1 MLTIM
6 VTHVR
11 AAYNERVIFLAA
23 GNHSFEI
30 DRFTKKGRDI
40 IRGAVVCA
48 GRWGHT
54 YIGSEHILLS
64 IMEEGA
70 STACAVLIK
79 HSVTVEAVEKQMLR
93 MIGRGT
99 PCRLTQND
107 FTPTALTILKGA
119 CNLSESFGAKQTGS
133 EYILA
138 LILRQSN
145 ACAAEILRELDCN
158 LTRMYADCTS
168 AGNDR
173 TVFMEQNYVKLK
185 NLERYG
191 RELTRKAACEQFDPV
206 IAREKETQRIMEIL
220 CRRTKNNP
228 CLIGEAGVGKT
239 AVIEGLAAKVMLGE
253 VPAALSK
260 KRIFALDLTL
270 LLAGAKYRGDFEERL
285 KNCMDEAEAAG
296 NVILFIDEIHNIM
309 GAGAAEGAIDAANIL
324 KPQLARGKLQIIGAT
339 TFEEYRKNIEK
350 DSAMDRRFQTVR
362 IEEPSPERT
371 VEILQ
376 GICGKYEEHH
386 KVSVSEDVIR
396 HIVSLAKRYVTDR
409 FFPDKAIDILDEAC
423 ACARINASAEGSG
436 QRSISDIFN
445 DYVIGKISREDYL
458 NAITGNGG
466 EEKTKLTKDD
476 VEKVVSRQTGIP
488 CSALTEEE
496 SQLLKNLEQQLKKDV
511 TGQDQAVEKLC
522 AAIRRCRSGLKDDGR
537 PMGSFIFMGTSG
549 VGKSQL
555 AKSLAKALFH
565 RDDAL
570 IRIDMSEYMERH
582 NVSKLIGAP
591 PGYVGF
597 ENGGQLTEAV
607 RKKPYSV
614 LLLDEIEKAHPEVF
628 NLLLQITEDGFLTDS
643 SGRRVSFSNVIII
656 MTSNIG
662 VKKLKEKKHMGFAD
676 GISDADDYESMKKEL
691 TSELKKFLSPELL
704 GRIDEAIV
712 FNRLGRTQLCEIAL
726 SELDSLKKRLGK
738 LGYGFEYRCEI
749 PEEIARQSEGKSSGA
764 REVRRIVCS
773 EIENLVSDLIVNGA
787 CKSSCFSVVLCDG
800 KFAVKEHAV
809 NQTV

>member
-6 VTHVR
+6 VTHVG
-11 AAYNERVIFLAA
+11 AASNERVIFLST

-48 GRWGHT
+48 GKWGHT

-64 IMEEGA
+64 IMEEGTSA
-70 STACAVLIK
+70 ACAVLIK
-79 HSVTVEAVEKQMLR
+79 HSVTEEAVEKQMLR
-93 MIGRGT
+93 IIGRGT

-107 FTPTALTILKGA
+107 FTPTAVNILKGA
-119 CNLSESFGAKQTGS
+119 CTLSESFGAKQTGS

-158 LTRMYADCTS
+158 LTRMYADCTA

-173 TVFMEQNYVKLK
+173 TIFMEQNYVKLK

-191 RELTRKAACEQFDPV
+191 RELTKKAACEQFDPV

-239 AVIEGLAAKVMLGE
+239 AVIEGLASKVMMGE
-253 VPAALSK
+253 VPQALSK

-285 KNCMDEAEAAG
+285 KNCMDEAESAG

-350 DSAMDRRFQTVR
+350 DSAMERRFQTVK
-362 IEEPSPERT
+362 IDEPSAEGT
-371 VEILQ
+371 IEILK

-386 KVSVSEDVIR
+386 KVSVSDDVIT
-396 HIVSLAKRYVTDR
+396 HIVNLAKRYVTDR

-423 ACARINASAEGSG
+423 ACARINSSSVDNGKQEISAV
-436 QRSISDIFN
+436 FN

-458 NAITGNGG
+458 NAITGKNN
-466 EEKTKLTKDD
+466 EERTELTKDD

-488 CSALTEEE
+488 CAALTEKE
-496 SQLLKNLEQQLKKDV
+496 SQLLRDLDRQLKKDV
-511 TGQDQAVEKLC
+511 TGQNEAIERLC
-522 AAIRRCRSGLKDDGR
+522 AAIRRCRSGLKDDSR

-591 PGYVGF
+591 PGYVGY

-643 SGRRVSFSNVIII
+643 TGRRVSFSNVIII

-662 VKKLKEKKHMGFAD
+662 VKNLKDKKHLGF
-676 GISDADDYESMKKEL
+676 SDEDSDKDNYEYMKKEL
-691 TSELKKFLSPELL
+691 IGELKKFLSPELL
-704 GRIDEAIV
+704 GRIDDTIV
-712 FNRLGRTQLCEIAL
+712 FNRLGKPQLSEIAV
-726 SELDSLKKRLGK
+726 SELESLKERLEK
-738 LGYGFEYRCEI
+738 LGYGFSYTEDI
-749 PEEIARQSEGKSSGA
+749 PSEIARLSEGKPSGA

-773 EIENLVSDLIVNGA
+773 EIENLISDLIVSGA
-787 CKSSCFSVVLCDG
+787 EKPTCFAAVLCEG
-800 KFAVKEHAV
+800 KFTVKEHAV
-809 NQTV
+809 NQAV